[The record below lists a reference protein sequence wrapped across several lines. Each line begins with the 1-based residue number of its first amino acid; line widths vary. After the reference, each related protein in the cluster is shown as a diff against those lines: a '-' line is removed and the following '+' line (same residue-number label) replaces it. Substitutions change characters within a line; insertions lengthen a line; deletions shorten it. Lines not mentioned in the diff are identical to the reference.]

1 MRRLNMPGILLVD
14 DDPMMLR
21 YMRNLLECENFNVRA
36 VGSGAEAL
44 RELRCAEPPDVIL
57 LDMVMPE
64 MDGLETLSR
73 ILRLA
78 PAAKVV
84 MLSGMQDAAEVVQAI
99 KLGAADYLTK
109 PVEEER
115 LLAVLRLCLPA
126 APKEESSDLL
136 FEELGAD
143 NFFLAASPAM
153 REIFTLVERI
163 ARVEV
168 PVLITGESGTG
179 KEIIALLLHKHSPR
193 ANKRFLKVNC
203 AAIPEELLESE
214 LFGYEAGAFTG
225 AANSKPGFFEQCDH
239 GTILLDEIGEMP
251 PRLQAKLLQ
260 VLQEQRFFRLGGK
273 SPVVVDVRILAATNV
288 NVKAAVEQG
297 RLRLDLYYRL
307 NAFNVSL
314 PPLRERTEEIA
325 PLFRHFMK
333 RLAYTYRHDARPLT
347 PTMLQSLTQHSWPG
361 NLRELHNFV
370 KRYLVLGEDT
380 LTAAPAATA
389 SKGPGQGSLGSGS
402 LGPGS
407 GAGRERTD
415 SKSDMKQML
424 RQLKGEA
431 EAEAIRNALE
441 QTQWRRKEAA
451 ELLGICYKA
460 LIYKSRQYGILSPR
474 EKIHPQATG
483 TEGARG
489 VSAAEAA
496 PQSSGSRIS
505 ALKAVGMKDVSDLR

>member
-1 MRRLNMPGILLVD
+1 MPSILIVD

-21 YMRNLLECENFNVRA
+21 YTRNLLECEDFQVRA
-36 VGSGAEAL
+36 CSSGAEAL

-57 LDMVMPE
+57 LDMMMPE

-73 ILRLA
+73 ILRLL
-78 PAAKVV
+78 PSTKVV
-84 MLSGMQDAAEVVQAI
+84 MLSGMQDSSGVVQAI
-99 KLGAADYLTK
+99 KMGAADYLTK
-109 PVEEER
+109 PVDEER
-115 LLAVLRLCLPA
+115 LLAVLRRCIPEIGQDEDA
-126 APKEESSDLL
+126 ELL
-136 FEELGAD
+136 LEDLGAD
-143 NFFLAASPAM
+143 SFFLAASPAM
-153 REIFTLVERI
+153 KDVFALIERI

-179 KEIIALLLHKHSPR
+179 KEIVALLLHKHSLR
-193 ANKRFLKVNC
+193 ASKRFLKVNC

-288 NVKAAVEQG
+288 NVKAAVEEG

-307 NAFNVSL
+307 NAFSVSL
-314 PPLRERTEEIA
+314 PPLRDRPEEIA

-333 RLAYTYRHDARPLT
+333 RLAYTYHHPARPLT
-347 PTMLQSLTQHSWPG
+347 PAMLVSMTRHSWPG
-361 NLRELHNFV
+361 NLRELHNYV
-370 KRYLVLGEDT
+370 KRYLVLGEDM
-380 LTAAPAATA
+380 LMAAPALTGNR
-389 SKGPGQGSLGSGS
+389 KGTGLRQR
-402 LGPGS
+402 
-407 GAGRERTD
+407 AD
-415 SKSDMKQML
+415 STSDMKQML
-424 RQLKGEA
+424 RELKGEA
-431 EAEAIRNALE
+431 EAEAIRKALE

-460 LIYKSRQYGILSPR
+460 LIYKSRQYGILNPR
-474 EKIHPQATG
+474 EKIRPKATG
-483 TEGARG
+483 TEGAR
-489 VSAAEAA
+489 
-496 PQSSGSRIS
+496 SGNSTLDVAQQGSGGRIPV
-505 ALKAVGMKDVSDLR
+505 LKAIGMKDASDLR

>member
-1 MRRLNMPGILLVD
+1 VRKLVHPSILVVD

-21 YMRNLLECENFNVRA
+21 YTRNLLECEDYIVCT
-36 VGSGAEAL
+36 VSSGAEAL
-44 RELRCAEPPDVIL
+44 RELQSSALPHVIL
-57 LDMVMPE
+57 LDMMMPG
-64 MDGLETLSR
+64 MDGIETLSR
-73 ILRLA
+73 ILESA

-84 MLSGMQDAAEVVQAI
+84 MLTGQDDPADVVHAI
-99 KLGAADYLTK
+99 KLGAVDYLTK
-109 PVEEER
+109 PVDVER
-115 LLAVLRLCLPA
+115 LLAALRLYAPTPA
-126 APKEESSDLL
+126 QEDESDMV
-136 FEELGAD
+136 FEELGPET
-143 NFFLAASPAM
+143 FFLAASPKM
-153 REIFTLVERI
+153 KKIFEQVQRI

-179 KEIIALLLHKHSPR
+179 KEVIALLLHKNSPR

-225 AANSKPGFFEQCDH
+225 ASSSKPGYFEQCDH

-260 VLQEQRFFRLGGK
+260 VLQEQRFFRLGGR
-273 SPVVVDVRILAATNV
+273 SPVAVDVRILAATNI
-288 NVKAAVEQG
+288 NVKEAVEQG

-307 NAFNVSL
+307 NAFNINL
-314 PPLRERTEEIA
+314 PPLRERHEEIA

-333 RLAYTYRHDARPLT
+333 RLAYAYRQPQR
-347 PTMLQSLTQHSWPG
+347 SLTDSMLHSMLQHSWPG
-361 NLRELHNFV
+361 NLRELHNAV
-370 KRYLVLGEDT
+370 KRYLVLDESII
-380 LTAAPAATA
+380 AATPLANA
-389 SKGPGQGSLGSGS
+389 SRKLSTGR
-402 LGPGS
+402 
-407 GAGRERTD
+407 RERTGSNND
-415 SKSDMKQML
+415 LKQMV

-474 EKIHPQATG
+474 EKVLPKSIGPEGVRAMNLTEQA
-483 TEGARG
+483 
-489 VSAAEAA
+489 AANVC
-496 PQSSGSRIS
+496 GSRLP
-505 ALKAVGMKDVSDLR
+505 ALNAVGE